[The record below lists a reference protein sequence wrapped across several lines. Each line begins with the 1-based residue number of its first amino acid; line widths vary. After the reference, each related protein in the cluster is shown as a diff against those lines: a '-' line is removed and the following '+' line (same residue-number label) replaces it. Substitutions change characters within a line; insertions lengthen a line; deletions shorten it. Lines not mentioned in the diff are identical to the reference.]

1 MVTSRIFIF
10 FVSMMKAYDL
20 TSVADLGRRDLSV
33 VMQTKR
39 ISIVQEAMTRGS
51 HLWIKYLSPT
61 NAEITDR
68 IVTPKDLITE
78 HIPTLFAYCHSA
90 QAERNFRIDRILDL
104 RLVQATSPPP
114 PPPPPPQ
121 SDPGCAPSY
130 PFPPSSS
137 PPLSPSLSLPP
148 HQALHN
154 KKKKSGAGA
163 V

>member
-1 MVTSRIFIF
+1 
-10 FVSMMKAYDL
+10 MMKAYDL
-20 TSVADLGRRDLSV
+20 TSVADLGRRDLAN

-90 QAERNFRIDRILDL
+90 QAERNFRIDRILDVRMIDKPTVYSPL
-104 RLVQATSPPP
+104 PTKLTTRYRRMQAKLL
-114 PPPPPPQ
+114 
-121 SDPGCAPSY
+121 SD
-130 PFPPSSS
+130 
-137 PPLSPSLSLPP
+137 
-148 HQALHN
+148 
-154 KKKKSGAGA
+154 
-163 V
+163 